1 MVKELDVQKIIF
13 VIRVWILLWSS
24 VIVAT
29 AMVDTRT
36 SHVGYTVQL
45 FVLTLDKLIDH
56 MSVIERVARSL
67 GTFFYLRPTA

>member
-1 MVKELDVQKIIF
+1 MVKELDVQKNNF
-13 VIRVWILLWSS
+13 RYSCLDTS
-24 VIVAT
+24 VKFCHCCNCNG
-29 AMVDTRT
+29 T